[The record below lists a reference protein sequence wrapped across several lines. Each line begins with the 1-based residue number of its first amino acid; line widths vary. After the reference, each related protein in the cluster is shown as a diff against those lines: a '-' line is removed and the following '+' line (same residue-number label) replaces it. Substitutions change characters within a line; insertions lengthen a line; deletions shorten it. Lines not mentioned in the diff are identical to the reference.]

1 MFILHRQ
8 DVEVAKLP
16 HPTNSDQTIFVLRY
30 NGLLFQLLKTFEPHQ
45 DTEARA
51 FWREINDQH
60 DRPCVLLEEPK
71 RFSVWGQMS
80 QPLPVS

>member
-1 MFILHRQ
+1 
-8 DVEVAKLP
+8 
-16 HPTNSDQTIFVLRY
+16 
-30 NGLLFQLLKTFEPHQ
+30 Q

-71 RFSVWGQMS
+71 LFSVWGQMS